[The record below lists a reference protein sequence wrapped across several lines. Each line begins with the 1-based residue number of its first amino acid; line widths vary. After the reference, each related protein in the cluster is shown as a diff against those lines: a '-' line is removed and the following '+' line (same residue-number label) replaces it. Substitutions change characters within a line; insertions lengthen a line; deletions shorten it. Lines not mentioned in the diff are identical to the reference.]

1 MSNRKN
7 PRRHGDKFT
16 GRTEK
21 WYRTRRYP
29 RGLYIY
35 GDTPGYVHYMKR
47 HRARVVRHT
56 TVIVVDEEEY

>member
-7 PRRHGDKFT
+7 PRRPGDKFT

-21 WYRTRRYP
+21 WYRGRFCP
-29 RGLYIY
+29 RGLNIY

-47 HRARVVRHT
+47 YRVRLVRHT
-56 TVIVVDEEEY
+56 TVIVDEEY